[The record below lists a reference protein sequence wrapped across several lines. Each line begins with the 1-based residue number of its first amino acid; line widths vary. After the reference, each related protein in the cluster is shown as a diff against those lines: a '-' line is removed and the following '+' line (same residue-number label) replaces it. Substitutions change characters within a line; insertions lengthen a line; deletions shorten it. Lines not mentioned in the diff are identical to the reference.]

1 MCDSA
6 KSFLGSLGQEAHHP
20 SSSQVHQHRAAGGI
34 VLQQIGV
41 IFVQEGVIN
50 TPALPKFTSGIP
62 LQLVKSDNSSFVLIV
77 LEQGFSTQ

>member
-1 MCDSA
+1 MHTIFHPA
-6 KSFLGSLGQEAHHP
+6 KSTSIGLQ
-20 SSSQVHQHRAAGGI
+20 GGI

-41 IFVQEGVIN
+41 IFVQEGLIG

-62 LQLVKSDNSSFVLIV
+62 LQLVESDNSSFVLIV